1 MKTVRRSNRQRRVMR
16 EPDSVYFDELQ
27 MSILNLGFE
36 LSAAEKDLL
45 LIQIEEDQNCAQQRG
60 ITSCQNKLQLKRGR
74 GTKRSKGPSKRD
86 IEILVGA
93 LESIEEEH
101 IYKKRVTEE
110 VRYPNESK
118 AVNQVDL
125 NTEDSS
131 SDGDSSKGIFSIH
144 EGTLIGSQC
153 DAN

>member
-45 LIQIEEDQNCAQQRG
+45 RIPIEEDCTQQKG
-60 ITSCQNKLQLKRGR
+60 NTCQKGLKLKRGR
-74 GTKRSKGPSKRD
+74 NTKRANRPSKKE
-86 IEILVGA
+86 IEILVSA
-93 LESIEEEH
+93 LESIEEEQIH
-101 IYKKRVTEE
+101 KKRVTEE
-110 VRYPNESK
+110 ETEVRYSHESK

-131 SDGDSSKGIFSIH
+131 SDGDLSLIH
-144 EGTLIGSQC
+144 I
-153 DAN
+153 